1 MKNRKSALSDGA
13 LAIVDTETT
22 GTSPLY
28 GRVIEVAVLRVEKGR
43 IVRTF
48 HSLVNP
54 ERAVQPVIESIT
66 GITAAQLESAPLFGE
81 IARELLEV
89 LDGAL
94 FVAHNVKFDYAFLR
108 NEFRRTQRSF
118 TARCLDTVSLSKR
131 LYPEFLHHDL
141 SSLIARY
148 SLCCEHRH
156 RAEDDAAALWAF
168 LQHAE
173 RTQGAKRVGETIR
186 MLTAGTSTTHLDR
199 GIIRSLPDS
208 PGVYLFY
215 GQGGELLYVGKST
228 NIRRR
233 VQSHF
238 SMGSAGGR
246 ELELFQHTHSIEA
259 RPTAGELGALLLESR
274 LIKELQ
280 PIHNRVARVK
290 RRLVVITRDRTDD
303 GYATASLEYRDRIDP
318 ADIGSIL
325 TVFKHKGQAREY
337 LNGLARDFSL
347 CHKLLGLE
355 RTNGCCFQYHLHRC
369 HGACIGEE
377 SPDAYNA
384 RFDEGFAERR
394 IQAWPFRRGILILEK
409 GEDQA
414 HGEAFLVDQWCLLS
428 SVRYADDGFQEVV
441 PGSNTFDYDSYK
453 ILLRYL
459 SDPRHRKTIKIMSP
473 QEYASFITSLQ
484 PSET

>member
-1 MKNRKSALSDGA
+1 MKKMKSALADEA

-28 GRVIEVAVLRVEKGR
+28 GRVIEVAVIRVEKGR
-43 IVRTF
+43 VVRTF
-48 HSLVNP
+48 HSLLNP

-66 GITAAQLESAPLFGE
+66 GITAAELETAPLFSE
-81 IARELLEV
+81 IACELLEI

-108 NEFRRTQRSF
+108 NEFRRAHRSF

-141 SSLIARY
+141 TSLVARY
-148 SLCCEHRH
+148 SLSCEHRH
-156 RAEDDAAALWAF
+156 RAHDDAAALWAF
-168 LQHAE
+168 LQHTE
-173 RTQGAKRVGETIR
+173 RTQGPKLVGETIR
-186 MLTAGTSTTHLDR
+186 MLTAGSSTAHLDR
-199 GIIRSLPDS
+199 EIIRSLPDS
-208 PGVYLFY
+208 AGVYLFY

-259 RPTAGELGALLLESR
+259 RSTAGELGALLLESR

-280 PIHNRVARVK
+280 PIHNRVSRVK
-290 RRLVVITRDRTDD
+290 RRLVVIIRDRTED
-303 GYATASLEYRDRIDP
+303 GYATASLDYRDRIDP

-325 TVFKHKGQAREY
+325 TVFKHKQQAREY
-337 LNGLARDFSL
+337 LNGLAREFSL

-355 RTNGCCFQYHLHRC
+355 RTNGCCFQYHLQRC
-369 HGACIGEE
+369 RGACIGEE
-377 SPDAYNA
+377 SPESYNA
-384 RFDEGFAERR
+384 RFDDGFAERR
-394 IQAWPFRRGILILEK
+394 IQAWPFKQGILILEK

-428 SVRYADDGFQEVV
+428 SVRYGEDGFQEVV
-441 PGSNTFDYDSYK
+441 AGSNAFDFDSYK
-453 ILLRYL
+453 ILYRYV
-459 SDPRHRKTIKIMSP
+459 SNPRHRKTIKTMTSK
-473 QEYASFITSLQ
+473 EYASLLGGLQ
-484 PSET
+484 PASF